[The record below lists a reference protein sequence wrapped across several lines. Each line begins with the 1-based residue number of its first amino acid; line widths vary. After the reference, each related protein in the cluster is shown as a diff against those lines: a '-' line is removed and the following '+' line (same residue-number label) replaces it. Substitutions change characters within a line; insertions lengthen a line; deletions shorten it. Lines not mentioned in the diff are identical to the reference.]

1 MSLIACCRCQR
12 TKAHSKLLFNF
23 PPPSYT
29 LPPPRTKPIKGS
41 KCCRGATAAAAF
53 SLSSGTWIECHQ
65 RISEISLSIAL
76 SFTPLSLSLSSSLS
90 AATCALLLSQQ
101 IAAIHTQF
109 KYLAK
114 REMQFRYHLPS
125 SSRVCLPL
133 PLSLFLA
140 LSLAHTSILT
150 WRSWQSQQPTPSILS
165 LIFRAVNKRRAIV
178 TRASSHL
185 RLRLRLPLHLLL
197 LWAVIVVVA
206 VGADK
211 VDKCRRLIV
220 TRKTR
225 DIIRV
230 RHLNLPV

>member
-1 MSLIACCRCQR
+1 MSAHKSSFLSCCSIS
-12 TKAHSKLLFNF
+12 H
-23 PPPSYT
+23 PPLT
-29 LPPPRTKPIKGS
+29 LYLPRTKPIKGS

-76 SFTPLSLSLSSSLS
+76 SFTPLSLPLSSSLF

-125 SSRVCLPL
+125 SVSHS
-133 PLSLFLA
+133 LSLFLA

-178 TRASSHL
+178 TRASS
-185 RLRLRLPLHLLL
+185 RLRIRLPLHLLL
-197 LWAVIVVVA
+197 LWAVIVVVT
-206 VGADK
+206 GADK

-225 DIIRV
+225 DIRRV

>member
-23 PPPSYT
+23 PSPSYT
-29 LPPPRTKPIKGS
+29 LPPPTKPIKGS
-41 KCCRGATAAAAF
+41 KCCRGAATAAF

-125 SSRVCLPL
+125 SRLCL
-133 PLSLFLA
+133 PLSL
-140 LSLAHTSILT
+140 SRPHTSILT

-178 TRASSHL
+178 TRASSRL

-197 LWAVIVVVA
+197 LWAVIVVVT
-206 VGADK
+206 GADK

-225 DIIRV
+225 DIRRV